1 MSRGLRGRTSLCPRS
16 SPGTSNIHKP
26 STSTTLPVRTVKK
39 FPDKVMFYFQDEEWT
54 FRRVEEYS
62 NQVPGTGSWICLTP
76 CPQIA
81 HYFLTQGLSK
91 GDTVAVFMENR
102 SGLTSVIQVH

>member
-1 MSRGLRGRTSLCPRS
+1 MQ
-16 SPGTSNIHKP
+16 
-26 STSTTLPVRTVKK
+26 K

-62 NQVPGTGSWICLTP
+62 NQVPGAGSWTCLTP

-102 SGLTSVIQVH
+102 SGLTSVIQGQC